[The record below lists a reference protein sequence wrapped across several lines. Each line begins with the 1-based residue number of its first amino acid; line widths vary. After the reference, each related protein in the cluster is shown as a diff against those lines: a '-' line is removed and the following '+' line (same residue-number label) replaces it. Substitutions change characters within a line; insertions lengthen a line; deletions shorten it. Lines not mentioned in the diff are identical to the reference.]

1 MVSKRKTKKRATRS
15 KSKKDIMGISGME
28 HMMESTTET
37 IGKATV
43 GLAAIGLAGAIIGRI

>member
-1 MVSKRKTKKRATRS
+1 MATKRKTKKRVSR
-15 KSKKDIMGISGME
+15 KKDSTGISGME